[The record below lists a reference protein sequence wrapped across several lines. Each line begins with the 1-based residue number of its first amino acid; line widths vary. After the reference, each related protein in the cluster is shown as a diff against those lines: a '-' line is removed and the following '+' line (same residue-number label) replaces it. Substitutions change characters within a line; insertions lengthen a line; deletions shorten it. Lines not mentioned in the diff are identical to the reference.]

1 MRIVLMDGDCSF
13 CQASVQFIMKRDR
26 GAFHFASLQSEL
38 GQKFVKQY
46 RLEHVDSVVLIEH
59 GKAYI
64 YSDAALRIAGQLVA
78 PWRYISVARIIPK
91 FIRDAAYRLIA
102 KNRHNL
108 LRKQPV
114 CAIPSEKDRARF
126 LE

>member
-13 CQASVQFIMKRDR
+13 CHASVQFIIKRDR
-26 GAFHFASLQSEL
+26 GAFHFASLQSEF
-38 GQKFVKQY
+38 GQKLVKQY
-46 RLEHVDSVVLIEH
+46 HLEHVDSVVLIET

-64 YSDAALRIAGQLVA
+64 YSDAALRIANQLVA
-78 PWRYISVARIIPK
+78 PWRYIGVATIIPK
-91 FIRDAAYRLIA
+91 PIRDAAYRVVA
-102 KNRHNL
+102 KNRHYL

-126 LE
+126 LA